1 MDTAERSFG
10 GGGLTFRN
18 FYDERMFGGGEAAV
32 GTENQESHQERE
44 ILMVV
49 SGESDF
55 LFAGKPRTAGPGDV
69 FFIDRW
75 IPHQCRYGTIKNDF
89 THIWIHLHA
98 SRLFGVVC
106 SNPPRPSPGARRSWD
121 FSPGVLALLNERWDR
136 ARAESDLASR
146 REVYRSMARIL
157 GEEIAYTLSRP
168 ARKSGNREPRAVAW
182 VKDYIS
188 MRCGRDSS
196 LAELERLTGYNRY
209 HLMRQF
215 KSEYGMTIGEYV
227 NCVRRGFLAAAEHR
241 MPQKEIAAQLGFKS
255 AAAFWLWKTRDARR
269 REAANDE

>member
-1 MDTAERSFG
+1 MDTAERGFDG
-10 GGGLTFRN
+10 GNLTFRN

-32 GTENQESHQERE
+32 GTENQESHHERE

-55 LFAGKPRTAGPGDV
+55 LFAGKPRVTAPGDV

-75 IPHQCRYGTIKNDF
+75 VPHQCRYGTIKSDF

-106 SNPPRPSPGARRSWD
+106 SNPPRPAAGERRSWD
-121 FSPGVLALLNERWDR
+121 FSPGVLALLNERWER
-136 ARAESDLASR
+136 ALAETANPAR
-146 REVYRSMARIL
+146 REIYRGMARIL

-168 ARKSGNREPRAVAW
+168 AAVSGSREPRAVAW

-227 NCVRRGFLAAAEHR
+227 NCVRRGFVAAAEHQL
-241 MPQKEIAAQLGFKS
+241 PQKEIAAQLGFKS
-255 AAAFWLWKTRDARR
+255 AAAFRLWKPRDARR
-269 REAANDE
+269 RRGGE

>member
-1 MDTAERSFG
+1 MDTAERSFDG
-10 GGGLTFRN
+10 GNLIFRN
-18 FYDERMFGGGEAAV
+18 FYDERMFGGEEPAA
-32 GTENQESHQERE
+32 TSENQESHHERE

-55 LFAGKPRTAGPGDV
+55 LFAGKPRIAGPGDV

-75 IPHQCRYGTIKNDF
+75 VPHQCRYGTIKSDF

-106 SNPPRPSPGARRSWD
+106 SNPPRPAAGARRSWD

-136 ARAESDLASR
+136 ALAENAHTAR
-146 REVYRSMARIL
+146 RDIYRGMARIL

-168 ARKSGNREPRAVAW
+168 GLIPGNREPRAVAW

-227 NCVRRGFLAAAEHR
+227 NCVRRGFLAAAENQ

-255 AAAFWLWKTRDARR
+255 AAAFWLWKTRDSRR
-269 REAANDE
+269 RGGE